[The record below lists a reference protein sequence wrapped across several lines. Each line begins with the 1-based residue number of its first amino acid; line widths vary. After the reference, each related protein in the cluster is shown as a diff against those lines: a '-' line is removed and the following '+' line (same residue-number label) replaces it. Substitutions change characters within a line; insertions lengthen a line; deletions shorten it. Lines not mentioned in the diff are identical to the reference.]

1 MKAKTSVTI
10 SLCICFAS
18 ALLLVVWL
26 FTFPAFIRWFYF
38 SYHSLMQEQVV
49 LTRAVTLLIPAFY
62 SCAPFAA
69 AALYMLIRLLF
80 NLRQGKIFIP
90 SNVLYL
96 RLVSWCC
103 YAVLAITFGFGL
115 WYIPLMI
122 VAFAMGVVG
131 TLVRVFKNILQSA
144 VELREDNDLTI

>member
-18 ALLLVVWL
+18 AALLAVWL
-26 FTFPAFIRWFYF
+26 CTFPTFIRWFYF

-49 LTRAVTLLIPAFY
+49 PTRAVSLLIPAFY
-62 SCAPFAA
+62 ACAPFAA
-69 AALYMLIRLLF
+69 AALYMLIRLLL
-80 NLRQGKIFIP
+80 NLRNDKVFIRM
-90 SNVLYL
+90 NVTYL

-115 WYIPLMI
+115 RYIPLMI

-131 TLVRVFKNILQSA
+131 TLVRVFKNIMQSA